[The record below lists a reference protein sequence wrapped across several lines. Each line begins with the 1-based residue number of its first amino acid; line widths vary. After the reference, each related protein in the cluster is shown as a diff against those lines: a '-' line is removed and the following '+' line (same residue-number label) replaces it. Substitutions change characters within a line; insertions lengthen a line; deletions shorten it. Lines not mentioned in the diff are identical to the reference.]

1 MRCIVQKVISSKVEV
16 NGKIIG
22 AIEKGLNVLDG
33 FKENDTEEQLNKMVK
48 KILHLRIFADEA
60 GKMNKNVL
68 EIQGEI
74 LLISQFTLY
83 GDTKNGNRPSYV
95 EAMSSERAR
104 PLYEEMVKRMSEF
117 IKVERGEFG
126 AGMQVEIH
134 NDGPTTIILDDAN

>member
-22 AIEKGLNVLDG
+22 AIEKGLNVLVG

-95 EAMSSERAR
+95 
-104 PLYEEMVKRMSEF
+104 
-117 IKVERGEFG
+117 
-126 AGMQVEIH
+126 
-134 NDGPTTIILDDAN
+134 